1 MGVNPRGME
10 YGGKTLDHYKPDW
23 SWDNKTH
30 YWLQKKIGG
39 RSCLNFP
46 CGMSHLG
53 VRADLDPA
61 VDPEIMA
68 DITQPLKF
76 FEPLSYD
83 VVLCDPPFD
92 FYYMGDGDKHIPF
105 PATLW
110 IRDLVQIAREEVIFS
125 TPNRALHLKSRDW
138 AKQYHL
144 TEVMGQGFIRI
155 WQIFKRKNTTLL
167 AFDDDK

>member
-1 MGVNPRGME
+1 MGINPRGIE
-10 YGGKTLDHYKPDW
+10 FSGQTLDEYKPEW

-30 YWLQKKIGG
+30 YWLQKRIGG

-53 VRADLDPA
+53 TRADLDPA

-68 DITQPLKF
+68 DITQPLSF

-92 FYYMGDGDKHIPF
+92 FYYMDENRVPF
-105 PATLW
+105 PATPW
-110 IRDLVQIAREEVIFS
+110 IRELVQIAREEVIFS
-125 TPNRALHLKSRDW
+125 TPNRALHLKRKDW
-138 AKQYHL
+138 SKEYYL
-144 TEVMGQGFIRI
+144 TEVKGSGFIRM
-155 WQIFKRKNTTLL
+155 WQIFKRQNKTLL